1 MHVDP
6 THLTALFENATEGII
21 LTNSVGNIILINP
34 AGQRMF
40 GYSADELIGRP
51 IETLVPLKVK
61 HDHIKLREH
70 FYNDPQNRVM
80 GHGRDLYGRRKNN
93 SELPLEVSLGFY
105 EKNSELFVIA
115 FVVDI
120 TTRKNIEN
128 NLLAQ
133 KKELANLAMAMQR
146 LNAELEA
153 KVEERTVILKEALE
167 KLEESQKELNEALK
181 KERHLGE
188 LKSGFVSLAS
198 HEFRTP
204 LSTILSS
211 ASLISR
217 YPELAEHD
225 KREKHVKRI
234 KDSVRHLNNILEDF
248 LSLGKLDDGKIKA
261 QPETFNVDE
270 LLKQV
275 VEEFSG
281 SEKPGQQL
289 LLENHST
296 DSFCSDKKIIRNVLI
311 NLIGN
316 AIKFSGTDS
325 TIRIIASCTSEG
337 LTISVADEGIGISK
351 SDQEHLFSSFFRG
364 KNAANIEGT
373 GLGLHIVKRYL
384 DLLNGTIRLQSELD
398 KGTTLECS
406 FPSLDFHG

>member
-1 MHVDP
+1 MQVDP

-21 LTNSVGNIILINP
+21 LTNSAGKIVLINP

-40 GYSADELIGRP
+40 GYSAEEIIGKP

-61 HDHIKLREH
+61 HDHVKLREH
-70 FYNDPQNRVM
+70 FYDHPQNRVM
-80 GHGRDLYGRRKNN
+80 GHGRDLFGRRRDN
-93 SELPLEVSLGFY
+93 SELPVEVSLGFY
-105 EKNSELFVIA
+105 NKNGELFVIA

-120 TTRKNIEN
+120 TTRKNIET

-133 KKELANLAMAMQR
+133 KKELGTLAMAMQR

-153 KVEERTVILKEALE
+153 KVEERTLILKEALE
-167 KLEESQKELNEALK
+167 KLEESQKELNDALE
-181 KERHLGE
+181 KEKQLSE

-217 YPELAEHD
+217 YPERGEQD

-248 LSLGKLDDGKIKA
+248 LSLGKLDDGKIQA
-261 QPETFNVDE
+261 HPEMFLVDE
-270 LLKQV
+270 FLKQV
-275 VEEFSG
+275 LDEFSG
-281 SEKPGQQL
+281 TEQPGQQL
-289 LLENHST
+289 LLENYAT
-296 DSFCSDKKIIRNVLI
+296 GSFCSDKRIIRNILI
-311 NLIGN
+311 NLVGN
-316 AIKFSGTDS
+316 AIKFSGDNS
-325 TIRIIASCTSEG
+325 KIKIVASYAKETLS
-337 LTISVADEGIGISK
+337 LSVEDEGIGISQA
-351 SDQEHLFSSFFRG
+351 DQEHLFTSFFRG

-384 DLLNGTIRLQSELD
+384 DLLNGTLTLKSELNE
-398 KGTTLECS
+398 GTIITCT
-406 FPSLDFHG
+406 FPSLGSCL